1 MLSQTS
7 ILKMLQLTSLIAS
20 NKHKRSNSKLKI
32 IVMLRLKIN
41 LLKILRLKFKLQVEE
56 SKVQMRDF
64 LLFQKL
70 NMPREKSFMN
80 NITVQPILEQVKIQ

>member
-20 NKHKRSNSKLKI
+20 NNHKRSNSKLRITVI
-32 IVMLRLKIN
+32 ILRLIML
-41 LLKILRLKFKLQVEE
+41 LLKILKLKFKLLLEE
-56 SKVQMRDF
+56 NKVQMRDF

-70 NMPREKSFMN
+70 NMPKDKSFMN
-80 NITVQPILEQVKIQ
+80 NITV